1 VSDVTDLPPVLDPAA
16 AGEVYLL
23 GLEPRRRAR
32 WGRLV
37 AGALDLWCATTGG
50 RFELSGAGVV
60 VVRRRYDG
68 VAELTVPVAGAD
80 DAAVLMGVL
89 RDQLD
94 GLSPAEFREAWGID

>member
-1 VSDVTDLPPVLDPAA
+1 MTATLEPMAA
-16 AGEVYLL
+16 SEVYLL

-32 WGRLV
+32 WGRFV

-60 VVRRRYDG
+60 VVRRRLDG
-68 VAELTVPVAGAD
+68 VAELRVPVAGPD
-80 DAAVLMGVL
+80 DASVLMGLL

-94 GLSPAEFREAWGID
+94 TMAPDEFRAAWAIA

>member
-1 VSDVTDLPPVLDPAA
+1 MPDVLDPATA
-16 AGEVYLL
+16 DEVYLL

-50 RFELSGAGVV
+50 RFELTGAGVV

-68 VAELTVPVAGAD
+68 VAELRVPVAGAE
-80 DAAVLMGVL
+80 DAAVLLDVV
-89 RDQLD
+89 RDQLAT
-94 GLSPAEFREAWGID
+94 LSPAEFRTAWGI